1 MKKIMTDASFQAPTQ
16 TAGLAAR
23 FIFDGQQ
30 IEVADYVTEVVDN
43 HLAEFLA
50 VEMALKF
57 VVASGW
63 QAESLWLHSDS
74 KIVIQSLEKRYVKE
88 TLYAEVLARIL
99 VLSETM
105 PLLFWKWLPEKENQ
119 AADQLARYALKHQT
133 RTLVR

>member
-1 MKKIMTDASFQAPTQ
+1 MTDASFQAITQ

-30 IEVADYVTEVVDN
+30 VEVADYVDGVVDN

-50 VEMALKF
+50 VEMALRF
-57 VVASGW
+57 VMTQGW

-88 TLYAEVLARIL
+88 AIYAQALARIL
-99 VLSETM
+99 QLVDQM
-105 PLLFWKWLPEKENQ
+105 PLLFWKWVPEKENL
-119 AADQLARYALKHQT
+119 AADQLARYALLHQT